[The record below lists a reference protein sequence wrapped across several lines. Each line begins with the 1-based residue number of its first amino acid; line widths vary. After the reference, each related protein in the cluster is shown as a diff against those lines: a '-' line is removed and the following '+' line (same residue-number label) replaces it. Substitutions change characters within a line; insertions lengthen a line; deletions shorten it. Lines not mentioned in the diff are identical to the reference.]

1 MSFSATADLKAL
13 RKAFSEAAVAISQG
27 LEDGVSESAHAL
39 RDDAK
44 RNAPVGETGKLRD
57 GIAAHVEG
65 LKAEVA
71 VFDLDAYYSQFVEFG
86 TSKQP
91 AQPFM
96 LPAVE
101 AERKRFVKRLN
112 KAVKK
117 RL

>member
-1 MSFSATADLKAL
+1 VSFSVTADTTAL

-27 LEDGVSESAHAL
+27 LEDGVAESAHAL

-44 RNAPVGETGKLRD
+44 RNAPVETGKLRD